1 MRQAFDAGRKN
12 VNHVIKKAGEGALK
26 DSVRFDSLLSTNTES
41 GILAF
46 ILVIL
51 VFKQGEAV
59 FPVFRLFAPWFR
71 EVCGISGRWFAA
83 ISTFANVLIL
93 LSSTDMSIK

>member
-1 MRQAFDAGRKN
+1 M
-12 VNHVIKKAGEGALK
+12 NHVIKKAEEGALK
-26 DSVRFDSLLSTNTES
+26 DSVRFDSLLTTNTES
-41 GILAF
+41 GISAF
-46 ILVIL
+46 IIVIL

-71 EVCGISGRWFAA
+71 EVCGIFEGWFAT

-93 LSSTDMSIK
+93 LSSANMSIK

>member
-1 MRQAFDAGRKN
+1 M
-12 VNHVIKKAGEGALK
+12 NHVIKKAEEGAPK
-26 DSVRFDSLLSTNTES
+26 DSVRIDSLLLTNMES
-41 GILAF
+41 GISAF

-71 EVCGISGRWFAA
+71 EVCGISGRWFAT

>member
-71 EVCGISGRWFAA
+71 EVCGISGRWFAT

>member
-1 MRQAFDAGRKN
+1 M
-12 VNHVIKKAGEGALK
+12 NHVIKKAEEGALK
-26 DSVRFDSLLSTNTES
+26 DSIRIDSSLSTNMES
-41 GILAF
+41 GISAF

-71 EVCGISGRWFAA
+71 EVCGIFEGWFAT

-93 LSSTDMSIK
+93 LSSANMSIK

>member
-1 MRQAFDAGRKN
+1 M
-12 VNHVIKKAGEGALK
+12 NHVIKKAKEGALK
-26 DSVRFDSLLSTNTES
+26 DSVRIDSLLSTNTES

-59 FPVFRLFAPWFR
+59 FLVFRLFAPWFR
-71 EVCGISGRWFAA
+71 EVCGISGRWFAT

>member
-1 MRQAFDAGRKN
+1 M
-12 VNHVIKKAGEGALK
+12 NHVIKKAGEGALK
-26 DSVRFDSLLSTNTES
+26 DSVRFDLLLSTNTES

-71 EVCGISGRWFAA
+71 EVCGISGRWFAT

>member
-1 MRQAFDAGRKN
+1 M
-12 VNHVIKKAGEGALK
+12 NHVIKKAEEGALK
-26 DSVRFDSLLSTNTES
+26 DSVRIDSLLSTNMQS
-41 GILAF
+41 GISAL
-46 ILVIL
+46 ILVIS
-51 VFKQGEAV
+51 VFEQGEAV

-71 EVCGISGRWFAA
+71 EVCGIFGGWFAT

>member
-26 DSVRFDSLLSTNTES
+26 DSVRSDSLLSTNTES

-71 EVCGISGRWFAA
+71 EVCGISGRWFAT